1 MGMKSRFADRYR
13 EVIKGNI
20 KIITVKNEGS
30 LLIMKNRRMRLM
42 AIFAAGVLS
51 VTSMGGIVTAHAEE
65 TLSVPAEEAGAGA
78 VQMDGKDAQAAEDG
92 SVAAS
97 EGLIAGSF
105 KPSEI
110 AQPAQDTYEY
120 PFLGMKLGIS
130 KDLKE
135 QMEKKNISMFTD
147 ERWDDNAEAV
157 TYATA
162 SWCTLT
168 DEQKDAEV
176 DKMGTGYDDWLKSL
190 SRVGVIGMYDEESQK
205 DLDTITGCT
214 EHKELGT
221 SSDGKYKYYLS
232 TNKDADADLL
242 KDVEG
247 IEVTLTEMTPFQM
260 LSAFDQP
267 QDTSDSTDG
276 AEVTNVGKFET
287 TGVDGKTY
295 TQDIF
300 SKYDLTMV
308 NVFTT
313 WCSPCINEIPELEKL
328 YQEMKEK
335 GVGVVGMV
343 IDSVGEDGTTDED
356 TVKKAQI
363 LKEKTGVTYPLLIPD
378 AGNMNGRISG
388 LSSFPESFFVDKD
401 GNIVGDPI
409 MGSKNLEDWK
419 TAVEDALEKINSG
432 K

>member
-1 MGMKSRFADRYR
+1 
-13 EVIKGNI
+13 
-20 KIITVKNEGS
+20 
-30 LLIMKNRRMRLM
+30 MKNRRMRLM

-147 ERWDDNAEAV
+147 ERWNDNADAV

-267 QDTSDSTDG
+267 QETGNAGDS
-276 AEVTNVGKFET
+276 TNVGKFET
-287 TGVDGKTY
+287 KGVDGKDY
-295 TQDIF
+295 TEKVF
-300 SKYDLTMV
+300 SDYDLTLV

-313 WCSPCINEIPELEKL
+313 WCSPCVNEIPELEKL
-328 YQEMKEK
+328 YEEMKEK
-335 GVGVVGMV
+335 GVGVVGV
-343 IDSVGEDGTTDED
+343 VLDTVSDDAKQNED
-356 TVKKAQI
+356 TVKKAGVLQ
-363 LKEKTGVTYPLLIPD
+363 EKTKASYPFLVPD
-378 AGNMNGRISG
+378 STMMNGRLNGISA
-388 LSSFPESFFVDKD
+388 FPETFFVDKE
-401 GNIVGDPI
+401 GNIVGETYS
-409 MGSKNLEDWK
+409 GSHTLDEWKEIVEKELKNISK
-419 TAVEDALEKINSG
+419 
-432 K
+432 

>member
-1 MGMKSRFADRYR
+1 
-13 EVIKGNI
+13 
-20 KIITVKNEGS
+20 
-30 LLIMKNRRMRLM
+30 MKNRRMRLM

-147 ERWDDNAEAV
+147 ERWNDNADAV

-267 QDTSDSTDG
+267 QDTSDSTEA
-276 AEVTNVGKFET
+276 AEGTNVGKFET

-295 TQDIF
+295 TQ
-300 SKYDLTMV
+300 
-308 NVFTT
+308 
-313 WCSPCINEIPELEKL
+313 
-328 YQEMKEK
+328 EMKDK
-335 GVGVVGMV
+335 GVGVVGV
-343 IDSVGEDGTTDED
+343 TLDTVGSDGKQDEEA
-356 TVKKAQI
+356 VKKAQV
-363 LKEKTGVTYPLLIPD
+363 LQEKTKASYPFLIPD
-378 AGNMNGRISG
+378 SGMMNGRLNGISA
-388 LSSFPESFFVDKD
+388 FPETFFVDKN
-401 GNIVGDPI
+401 GNIVGETYS
-409 MGSKNLEDWK
+409 GSHSLDEWKEIVEKELENV
-419 TAVEDALEKINSG
+419 TEG

>member
-1 MGMKSRFADRYR
+1 
-13 EVIKGNI
+13 
-20 KIITVKNEGS
+20 
-30 LLIMKNRRMRLM
+30 MRLM

-65 TLSVPAEEAGAGA
+65 TLAVPAEEAGAGA
-78 VQMDGKDAQAAEDG
+78 VQMDGEDAQAAEDG

-147 ERWDDNAEAV
+147 ERWNDNADAV

-221 SSDGKYKYYLS
+221 SSDGKYKYYLC
-232 TNKDADADLL
+232 NHYK
-242 KDVEG
+242 
-247 IEVTLTEMTPFQM
+247 
-260 LSAFDQP
+260 
-267 QDTSDSTDG
+267 
-276 AEVTNVGKFET
+276 
-287 TGVDGKTY
+287 
-295 TQDIF
+295 
-300 SKYDLTMV
+300 
-308 NVFTT
+308 
-313 WCSPCINEIPELEKL
+313 
-328 YQEMKEK
+328 
-335 GVGVVGMV
+335 
-343 IDSVGEDGTTDED
+343 
-356 TVKKAQI
+356 
-363 LKEKTGVTYPLLIPD
+363 
-378 AGNMNGRISG
+378 
-388 LSSFPESFFVDKD
+388 
-401 GNIVGDPI
+401 
-409 MGSKNLEDWK
+409 
-419 TAVEDALEKINSG
+419 
-432 K
+432 

>member
-1 MGMKSRFADRYR
+1 
-13 EVIKGNI
+13 
-20 KIITVKNEGS
+20 
-30 LLIMKNRRMRLM
+30 MRLM

-147 ERWDDNAEAV
+147 ERWN
-157 TYATA
+157 
-162 SWCTLT
+162 
-168 DEQKDAEV
+168 AEV

-247 IEVTLTEMTPFQM
+247 IEVTLTEMTPFQN

-267 QDTSDSTDG
+267 QDTSDSTEATEG
-276 AEVTNVGKFET
+276 TNVGKFET

-308 NVFTT
+308 NIFTT
-313 WCSPCINEIPELEKL
+313 WCSPCVNEIPDLEKL
-328 YQEMKEK
+328 YQEMKDK
-335 GVGVVGMV
+335 GVGVVGV
-343 IDSVGEDGTTDED
+343 TRDTVGSGGKQDEEA
-356 TVKKAQI
+356 VKKAQVI
-363 LKEKTGVTYPLLIPD
+363 QKKTKASYPFLIPD
-378 AGNMNGRISG
+378 SGMMNGRLNGISA
-388 LSSFPESFFVDKD
+388 FPETFFVDKN
-401 GNIVGDPI
+401 GNIVGETYS
-409 MGSKNLEDWK
+409 GSHSLDEWKEIVEKELENV
-419 TAVEDALEKINSG
+419 TEG

>member
-1 MGMKSRFADRYR
+1 MK
-13 EVIKGNI
+13 K
-20 KIITVKNEGS
+20 
-30 LLIMKNRRMRLM
+30 RRMRLM

-147 ERWDDNAEAV
+147 ERWNDNADAV

-205 DLDTITGCT
+205 DLDRITGCT

-232 TNKDADADLL
+232 TNKDADADVTFIEERSPQIIAEYRSKLEEKVKEFL
-242 KDVEG
+242 EDSTIEENR
-247 IEVTLTEMTPFQM
+247 IAAEVTLYADKIAVDEEIVRLQSHISSMTDVLESDESIGRKLDFMAQEMNREANTI
-260 LSAFDQP
+260 LSKS
-267 QDTSDSTDG
+267 SDVDL
-276 AEVTNVGKFET
+276 ADHAIELKTNV
-287 TGVDGKTY
+287 
-295 TQDIF
+295 
-300 SKYDLTMV
+300 
-308 NVFTT
+308 
-313 WCSPCINEIPELEKL
+313 EKVR
-328 YQEMKEK
+328 E
-335 GVGVVGMV
+335 
-343 IDSVGEDGTTDED
+343 
-356 TVKKAQI
+356 QI
-363 LKEKTGVTYPLLIPD
+363 Q
-378 AGNMNGRISG
+378 
-388 LSSFPESFFVDKD
+388 
-401 GNIVGDPI
+401 NI
-409 MGSKNLEDWK
+409 E
-419 TAVEDALEKINSG
+419 
-432 K
+432 

>member
-1 MGMKSRFADRYR
+1 
-13 EVIKGNI
+13 
-20 KIITVKNEGS
+20 
-30 LLIMKNRRMRLM
+30 MKNRRMRLM
-42 AIFAAGVLS
+42 AIFAASVLS

-97 EGLIAGSF
+97 EGLIAESF

-267 QDTSDSTDG
+267 QETSNEGDST
-276 AEVTNVGKFET
+276 TVGKFKT
-287 TGVDGKTY
+287 KGVDGKDY
-295 TQDIF
+295 TEKVF
-300 SKYDLTMV
+300 SDYDLTLV

-313 WCSPCINEIPELEKL
+313 WCSPCVNEIPELEKL
-328 YQEMKEK
+328 YEEMKEK
-335 GVGVVGMV
+335 SVGVVGV
-343 IDSVGEDGTTDED
+343 VLDTVGDDAKQNED
-356 TVKKAQI
+356 TVKKAGVLQ
-363 LKEKTGVTYPLLIPD
+363 EKTKASYPFLVPD
-378 AGNMNGRISG
+378 STMMNGRLNGVSA
-388 LSSFPESFFVDKD
+388 FPETFFVDKE
-401 GNIVGDPI
+401 GNIVGETYS
-409 MGSKNLEDWK
+409 GSHTLDEWKEIVEKELKNISK
-419 TAVEDALEKINSG
+419 
-432 K
+432 

>member
-1 MGMKSRFADRYR
+1 
-13 EVIKGNI
+13 
-20 KIITVKNEGS
+20 
-30 LLIMKNRRMRLM
+30 MKNRRMRLM

-147 ERWDDNAEAV
+147 ERWNDNADAV

-190 SRVGVIGMYDEESQK
+190 SRVGVIGMYDEAV
-205 DLDTITGCT
+205 LTIKSL
-214 EHKELGT
+214 EAFEKAA
-221 SSDGKYKYYLS
+221 DGKATKIIIPS
-232 TNKDADADLL
+232 
-242 KDVEG
+242 EIQG
-247 IEVTLTEMTPFQM
+247 IAGLVKSIKEV
-260 LSAFDQP
+260 AVD
-267 QDTSDSTDG
+267 DTQ
-276 AEVTNVGKFET
+276 K
-287 TGVDGKTY
+287 
-295 TQDIF
+295 
-300 SKYDLTMV
+300 
-308 NVFTT
+308 
-313 WCSPCINEIPELEKL
+313 
-328 YQEMKEK
+328 
-335 GVGVVGMV
+335 
-343 IDSVGEDGTTDED
+343 
-356 TVKKAQI
+356 
-363 LKEKTGVTYPLLIPD
+363 
-378 AGNMNGRISG
+378 
-388 LSSFPESFFVDKD
+388 
-401 GNIVGDPI
+401 
-409 MGSKNLEDWK
+409 
-419 TAVEDALEKINSG
+419 
-432 K
+432 

>member
-1 MGMKSRFADRYR
+1 
-13 EVIKGNI
+13 
-20 KIITVKNEGS
+20 
-30 LLIMKNRRMRLM
+30 M

-147 ERWDDNAEAV
+147 ERWNDNADAV

-205 DLDTITGCT
+205 DLDRITGCT

-267 QDTSDSTDG
+267 QDTSDSTEATEG
-276 AEVTNVGKFET
+276 TNVGKFET
-287 TGVDGKTY
+287 TGVDGKTEKIQLQ
-295 TQDIF
+295 T
-300 SKYDLTMV
+300 
-308 NVFTT
+308 
-313 WCSPCINEIPELEKL
+313 PE
-328 YQEMKEK
+328 KEK
-335 GVGVVGMV
+335 SFQQGQCPYG
-343 IDSVGEDGTTDED
+343 IFHIECS
-356 TVKKAQI
+356 
-363 LKEKTGVTYPLLIPD
+363 KTGYACACFKNVQI
-378 AGNMNGRISG
+378 
-388 LSSFPESFFVDKD
+388 FPGVNSYLRVDMKKD
-401 GNIVGDPI
+401 DK
-409 MGSKNLEDWK
+409 GSKDEIIFPHHHLF
-419 TAVEDALEKINSG
+419 VEDNNA
-432 K
+432 

>member
-1 MGMKSRFADRYR
+1 
-13 EVIKGNI
+13 
-20 KIITVKNEGS
+20 
-30 LLIMKNRRMRLM
+30 MKNRRMRLM

-78 VQMDGKDAQAAEDG
+78 VQMDGKDAQTAEDG

-147 ERWDDNAEAV
+147 ERWNDNADAV

-221 SSDGKYKYYLS
+221 SSDGKYKYC
-232 TNKDADADLL
+232 LL
-242 KDVEG
+242 Y
-247 IEVTLTEMTPFQM
+247 
-260 LSAFDQP
+260 
-267 QDTSDSTDG
+267 TSP
-276 AEVTNVGKFET
+276 
-287 TGVDGKTY
+287 
-295 TQDIF
+295 
-300 SKYDLTMV
+300 
-308 NVFTT
+308 
-313 WCSPCINEIPELEKL
+313 SPR
-328 YQEMKEK
+328 
-335 GVGVVGMV
+335 
-343 IDSVGEDGTTDED
+343 D
-356 TVKKAQI
+356 
-363 LKEKTGVTYPLLIPD
+363 
-378 AGNMNGRISG
+378 
-388 LSSFPESFFVDKD
+388 
-401 GNIVGDPI
+401 
-409 MGSKNLEDWK
+409 
-419 TAVEDALEKINSG
+419 
-432 K
+432 

>member
-1 MGMKSRFADRYR
+1 
-13 EVIKGNI
+13 
-20 KIITVKNEGS
+20 
-30 LLIMKNRRMRLM
+30 MKNRRMRLM

-51 VTSMGGIVTAHAEE
+51 VTSMGGIVTVHAGEA
-65 TLSVPAEEAGAGA
+65 LAVPADEAGV
-78 VQMDGKDAQAAEDG
+78 VQTDGKDVQAAEDG

-97 EGLIAGSF
+97 EGLIAESF

-214 EHKELGT
+214 DRK
-221 SSDGKYKYYLS
+221 S
-232 TNKDADADLL
+232 
-242 KDVEG
+242 
-247 IEVTLTEMTPFQM
+247 
-260 LSAFDQP
+260 
-267 QDTSDSTDG
+267 
-276 AEVTNVGKFET
+276 
-287 TGVDGKTY
+287 
-295 TQDIF
+295 
-300 SKYDLTMV
+300 
-308 NVFTT
+308 
-313 WCSPCINEIPELEKL
+313 
-328 YQEMKEK
+328 
-335 GVGVVGMV
+335 VV
-343 IDSVGEDGTTDED
+343 
-356 TVKKAQI
+356 
-363 LKEKTGVTYPLLIPD
+363 
-378 AGNMNGRISG
+378 
-388 LSSFPESFFVDKD
+388 
-401 GNIVGDPI
+401 
-409 MGSKNLEDWK
+409 
-419 TAVEDALEKINSG
+419 
-432 K
+432 

>member
-1 MGMKSRFADRYR
+1 
-13 EVIKGNI
+13 
-20 KIITVKNEGS
+20 
-30 LLIMKNRRMRLM
+30 MKNRRMRLM
-42 AIFAAGVLS
+42 AIFAASVLS
-51 VTSMGGIVTAHAEE
+51 VTSMGGIVTVHAGEA
-65 TLSVPAEEAGAGA
+65 LAVPADEAG
-78 VQMDGKDAQAAEDG
+78 VVLTDGKDVQAAEDG

-97 EGLIAGSF
+97 EGLIAESF

-267 QDTSDSTDG
+267 QDTSDSTDA
-276 AEVTNVGKFET
+276 AEGTNVGKFET

-313 WCSPCINEIPELEKL
+313 WCSPCINEIPDLEKL
-328 YQEMKEK
+328 YQEMKDK
-335 GVGVVGMV
+335 GVGVVGV
-343 IDSVGEDGTTDED
+343 TRDTIGSGGKQDEEA
-356 TVKKAQI
+356 VKKAQVI
-363 LKEKTGVTYPLLIPD
+363 QEKTKASYPFLIPD
-378 AGNMNGRISG
+378 SGMMNGRLNGISA
-388 LSSFPESFFVDKD
+388 FPETFFVDKN
-401 GNIVGDPI
+401 GNIVGETYS
-409 MGSKNLEDWK
+409 GSHSLDEWK
-419 TAVEDALEKINSG
+419 EIVEKELANVTEEK
-432 K
+432 